1 MNKNPWGHDEGMERL
16 EKGVAAAAKPVGKT
30 AEDMFKDALQS
41 LTGNYKDKQA
51 LQAEEAKKIQEA
63 RVRLAQIN
71 KEIVE
76 ARKKREHLPAAP
88 EAQLLRAGQ
97 EKKVV
102 EKQKKESVLAKMIK
116 SRQGSKEAMQRASG

>member
-16 EKGVAAAAKPVGKT
+16 EKGVAAAAKPVVKT

>member
-1 MNKNPWGHDEGMERL
+1 MERL
-16 EKGVAAAAKPVGKT
+16 EKGVAAAAKPVVKT